1 MRSRNRKTIIAIL
14 AVALVLLTSIGVTV
28 AYFSDYEAAMGEV
41 TLHLSG
47 ETQIDEEVT
56 DTQKVIRIVNTGEAG
71 DANVVVR
78 VAIYGPDGMKVTIND
93 NHWKKNG
100 EYYYYDKVLAPGEMT
115 GTITADITNIPVTA
129 DMEAF
134 DIIVNHESAI
144 AAYDENNTVIKPA
157 GWDYIPT
164 IKAQEGGN

>member
-1 MRSRNRKTIIAIL
+1 MSSRNRKTIIAIL

-28 AYFSDYEAAMGEV
+28 AYFSDYETAMGEL

-47 ETQIDEEVT
+47 ETEITEEVT
-56 DTQKVIRIVNTGEAG
+56 DTQKDVRIANTGEFG
-71 DANVVVR
+71 DASVVVR
-78 VAIYGPDGMKVTIND
+78 VMILGPDGMTVTIKD
-93 NHWKKNG
+93 NHWHKNG
-100 EYYYYDKVLAPGEMT
+100 DYYYYDKVLAPGEET
-115 GTITADITNIPVTA
+115 GSIIADIKNIPVTA

-144 AAYDENNTVIKPA
+144 AAYDENNIVKKPDA
-157 GWDYIPT
+157 WDYIPT